1 MSKKPDIT
9 SDVYRCRLYIIT
21 PPALDPLIFSA
32 TMAKALDAGDVAAFQ
47 LRLDKASNDDWLRA
61 IDMLMPIAHERDV
74 AFIVNDRADLA
85 KKMDTD
91 GVHLGMQDM
100 NIKDARQMLGAE
112 KIIGASCIDSKH
124 SAMTAAERGASYVSF
139 GPFYQSRSPFYPPSV
154 LDAQNMVSPD
164 LVRWWSDI
172 MEVPVVAAGGI
183 KPANCAEL
191 VKAGADFICASTAIW
206 EHSHGAHAAVRAF
219 NDEIARAQES

>member
-1 MSKKPDIT
+1 MNISAAPGN
-9 SDVYRCRLYIIT
+9 CRLYVIT
-21 PPALDPLIFSA
+21 PPALDPLIFSS
-32 TMAKALDAGDVAAFQ
+32 TMARALDAGDVAAFQ
-47 LRLDKASNDDWLRA
+47 LRLAKTDTDGWLRA
-61 IDMLMPIAHERDV
+61 IDILMPVAHERDV

-100 NIKDARQMLGAE
+100 NVKDARQMLGPD

-124 SAMTAAERGASYVSF
+124 MAMTAAERGASYVSF

-154 LDAQNMVSPD
+154 LDAQNMVPPD
-164 LVRWWSDI
+164 LIRWWSEL
-172 MEVPVVAAGGI
+172 MEVPCVAAGGI
-183 KPANCAEL
+183 KPANCDEL

-206 EHSHGAHAAVRAF
+206 EHPQGAPAAVRAF
-219 NDEIARAQES
+219 NDAIARAFEIA